1 MMGALTLPELPPPTN
16 KGSVTDIATTSA
28 TGYEPDPRRWKALS
42 VTLVAGFMSLLDVSI
57 VAVALPSIQ
66 RGLCTSPA
74 AVQWVVSGYALTF
87 GLALVPAGRLGDAI
101 GRRTMFL
108 VALGGFVLC
117 SAAAGAAPNTATL
130 VAARLAQGIA
140 AGSLAP
146 QNSALI
152 QQLFR
157 DDERGR
163 AFGLFGSTVGLS
175 TAVGPIVGGAI
186 LAVAGEPDGWRWIFY
201 VNVPIGVVALV
212 LAARLIPR
220 VDPGPRQRADLVGA
234 GLLGGGVLAL
244 MLPLV
249 LAEAGGLARL
259 WWLFPVGAVV
269 LVGFVWWERRIVARG
284 RPPLLDV
291 RLLTGTPGYASGA
304 LLGTVYFIGFSGIWL
319 VFALYLQSGLG
330 FTPLQSGLSVTAF
343 ALGAAASAVVGGRLV
358 PRWGRRLTVTGLTL
372 VLLGLS
378 ATAVIVRVA
387 PPTAVGWWMA
397 PTLLIAGIGG
407 GWVISPNTTLTLH
420 CVPVAMAGSA
430 GGALQTGQRIGAA
443 IGTAAL
449 PGIFYALLAGNGR
462 NYPQAAAITLGVA
475 VASILVALVVALAEW
490 RAGKR
495 RGDSPCGAPEHIPDA
510 A

>member
-1 MMGALTLPELPPPTN
+1 M
-16 KGSVTDIATTSA
+16 
-28 TGYEPDPRRWKALS
+28 
-42 VTLVAGFMSLLDVSI
+42 
-57 VAVALPSIQ
+57 
-66 RGLCTSPA
+66 
-74 AVQWVVSGYALTF
+74 
-87 GLALVPAGRLGDAI
+87 
-101 GRRTMFL
+101 
-108 VALGGFVLC
+108 
-117 SAAAGAAPNTATL
+117 L

-175 TAVGPIVGGAI
+175 TAVGPIVGGVI

-291 RLLTGTPGYASGA
+291 RLLTGTPGYASGT

-330 FTPLQSGLSVTAF
+330 FTPLQSGLSVTAVRVGCGCF
-343 ALGAAASAVVGGRLV
+343 GGRRRPPRRAVGAAPDGHRADARAARLVGHRGDRPRGARRPLWVGG
-358 PRWGRRLTVTGLTL
+358 WRRRC
-372 VLLGLS
+372 S
-378 ATAVIVRVA
+378 SRA
-387 PPTAVGWWMA
+387 
-397 PTLLIAGIGG
+397 
-407 GWVISPNTTLTLH
+407 S
-420 CVPVAMAGSA
+420 
-430 GGALQTGQRIGAA
+430 
-443 IGTAAL
+443 
-449 PGIFYALLAGNGR
+449 
-462 NYPQAAAITLGVA
+462 GVA
-475 VASILVALVVALAEW
+475 
-490 RAGKR
+490 R
-495 RGDSPCGAPEHIPDA
+495 
-510 A
+510 

>member
-1 MMGALTLPELPPPTN
+1 
-16 KGSVTDIATTSA
+16 VTDAATA
-28 TGYEPDPRRWKALS
+28 VTGYEPDPRRWKALT

-66 RGLCTSPA
+66 RGLGTSPS
-74 AVQWVVSGYALTF
+74 AVQWVVSGYALAF

-101 GRRTMFL
+101 GRRRMFL
-108 VALGGFVLC
+108 AALGAFVLC
-117 SAAAGAAPNTATL
+117 SAAAGAAPNTAVL
-130 VAARLAQGIA
+130 VVARLAQGVA

-163 AFGLFGSTVGLS
+163 AFGFFGSTVGLS
-175 TAVGPIVGGAI
+175 TAVGPIVGGVI
-186 LAVAGEPDGWRWIFY
+186 LAVAGEPSGWRWIFF

-220 VDPGPRQRADLVGA
+220 IEPGPREQTDFVGV

-259 WWLFPVGAVV
+259 WWLFPLGAVV
-269 LVGFVWWERRIVARG
+269 LACFVRWERRVVERG
-284 RPPLLDV
+284 RAPLLEV
-291 RLLTGTPGYASGA
+291 GLLTATPGYASGA
-304 LLGTVYFIGFSGIWL
+304 LLGTVYFVGFSGIWL

-330 FTPLQSGLSVTAF
+330 FTPLQSGLSVTPF
-343 ALGAAASAVVGGRLV
+343 ALGAAASAVIGGRLV
-358 PRWGRRLTVTGLTL
+358 TRWGRRLTVTGLTL
-372 VLLGLS
+372 VVLGLS
-378 ATAVIVRVA
+378 ATVVIVWVA
-387 PPTAVGWWMA
+387 TPEVVGWWMA
-397 PTLLIAGIGG
+397 PALAVAGIGG
-407 GWVISPNTTLTLH
+407 GWVIAPNTTMTLR

-430 GGALQTGQRIGAA
+430 GGALQTGQRIGGA

-449 PGIFYALLAGNGR
+449 PGVFYAMLAMNGR
-462 NYPQAAAITLGVA
+462 DYPMAAAAAVAVAVVSIVVALGVA
-475 VASILVALVVALAEW
+475 VGEW
-490 RAGKR
+490 RAAAR
-495 RGDSPCGAPEHIPDA
+495 RGDMPCGPPDHIPETP
-510 A
+510 

>member
-1 MMGALTLPELPPPTN
+1 M
-16 KGSVTDIATTSA
+16 TDTATTSE

-66 RGLCTSPA
+66 RGLGTSPA

-101 GRRTMFL
+101 GRRTDVPRGAGRL
-108 VALGGFVLC
+108 RAVQRGGGRGAEHRDARRRPAGAGDRGGLARAAELGADPAAVPGRRARAGRSAC
-117 SAAAGAAPNTATL
+117 SAPPS
-130 VAARLAQGIA
+130 
-140 AGSLAP
+140 GSRRP
-146 QNSALI
+146 S
-152 QQLFR
+152 
-157 DDERGR
+157 
-163 AFGLFGSTVGLS
+163 
-175 TAVGPIVGGAI
+175 GPIVGGAI

-358 PRWGRRLTVTGLTL
+358 TRWGRRLTVIGLRL
-372 VLLGLS
+372 VVLGLVGHRTGR
-378 ATAVIVRVA
+378 ALA
-387 PPTAVGWWMA
+387 PPDRRR
-397 PTLLIAGIGG
+397 GG
-407 GWVISPNTTLTLH
+407 GWRRPCSSR
-420 CVPVAMAGSA
+420 AS
-430 GGALQTGQRIGAA
+430 
-443 IGTAAL
+443 
-449 PGIFYALLAGNGR
+449 
-462 NYPQAAAITLGVA
+462 AAAG
-475 VASILVALVVALAEW
+475 
-490 RAGKR
+490 
-495 RGDSPCGAPEHIPDA
+495 
-510 A
+510 